1 MKKEVNQNFKVVLG
15 VFHIQI
21 IKIFILEILENEE
34 TNLEINFDTYFLHRV
49 WVIEENGKM
58 NFKLILISAKG
69 WNKVVNVHHN
79 GLNLEKL

>member
-49 WVIEENGKM
+49 
-58 NFKLILISAKG
+58 
-69 WNKVVNVHHN
+69 
-79 GLNLEKL
+79 

>member
-1 MKKEVNQNFKVVLG
+1 MVLG

-49 WVIEENGKM
+49 WAIEENDKT
-58 NFKLILISAKG
+58 NFKLILISVKG
-69 WNKVVNVHHN
+69 WNKVVTVRHN
-79 GLNLEKL
+79 DLNLEKP